1 MAISLDSSA
10 LTSPLADA
18 IVHTPTSATPIYA
31 PFTILIDSAEQQPFT
46 FTGLRADSSKKY
58 APLIVRTESANLGR
72 YPNSLGD
79 YTIAGYER
87 RCHLERKSLSDAVS
101 TFLGFGDRGEQRTRF
116 TAELANLAAIE
127 CGAVVVEAN
136 FAEVWKAAPRTP
148 NRTVEQNQASIR
160 WQVRAWQQQFPRV
173 QWLWCDGR
181 REAEEEC
188 WWWFNRWWEREKK
201 QERAAKR
208 KAKENVKNQTATA

>member
-1 MAISLDSSA
+1 MSIHLDTST
-10 LTSPLADA
+10 LTFPIADA
-18 IVHTPTSATPIYA
+18 VVLTPATETPRYS

-58 APLIVRTESANLGR
+58 APLIVRTEVTSLGR

-79 YTIAGYER
+79 YCIAGYER

-116 TAELANLAAIE
+116 TAELTNLAAIE

-181 REAEEEC
+181 REAEEEV
-188 WWWFNRWWEREKK
+188 WWWFSRWWEREKK